1 MDKCIAPPEG
11 WWCTGPVC
19 LVGHSQVHVAER
31 ALSRRQLHI
40 HWILSIPA
48 LARCIHLRI
57 GRQENNDSAKSS
69 LWLWSWKAQ
78 AFVPLF
84 MMGLNPWM
92 GILDQ
97 IITYHVTKNGW
108 RMVFFYSLC
117 LCTPSH
123 NKVGNGPSSF
133 HVPTLNTKYTTN
145 DKSQIKLAS
154 TSMSRA
160 IIFVRVFKIITL
172 FYCHQLLWDIHTAS
186 PRSCAYFLW
195 CMCCIIKAQQKQH
208 QIHTLSL

>member
-1 MDKCIAPPEG
+1 MIGPPATSHSPAWCRMDKCTTPLEG

-19 LVGHSQVHVAER
+19 LVGPGLDVRKSTSWKEHRVDDNCIYP
-31 ALSRRQLHI
+31 LDII
-40 HWILSIPA
+40 HPNQP
-48 LARCIHLRI
+48 RFHRNHLRI

-97 IITYHVTKNGW
+97 IITYPRDQKW
-108 RMVFFYSLC
+108 LKLLKMVFVYIPLC
-117 LCTPSH
+117 LCTPTH
-123 NKVGNGPSSF
+123 NKVGNRPSSF

-145 DKSQIKLAS
+145 DKS
-154 TSMSRA
+154 
-160 IIFVRVFKIITL
+160 
-172 FYCHQLLWDIHTAS
+172 
-186 PRSCAYFLW
+186 
-195 CMCCIIKAQQKQH
+195 
-208 QIHTLSL
+208 

>member
-40 HWILSIPA
+40 HWKLSIPTPVSSYP
-48 LARCIHLRI
+48 LA
-57 GRQENNDSAKSS
+57 GKKTMTQQ
-69 LWLWSWKAQ
+69 KAQ

-97 IITYHVTKNGW
+97 IITYYVTKNGW

-133 HVPTLNTKYTTN
+133 HVPTLNTKYTIN

-195 CMCCIIKAQQKQH
+195 CMCCV
-208 QIHTLSL
+208 